1 MNEFHKEIFLIRK
14 ICYNSNNM
22 KFDRVTG
29 KCVDLSF
36 EGKGVVKLS
45 YGTVFVDGLFP
56 GEEAEIEIQYKRAGN
71 YFGKV
76 YRLITKSPDRI
87 QPKCGV
93 CTACGGCQFQQLNYD
108 AQLAYKTKKVADAFR
123 RHGIEN
129 IEVFPAI
136 SAENPYEYRN
146 KIQVPIGRDP
156 HGHIVSGFYRA
167 GTHKIIPVDK
177 CWIEDKRAGKIIF
190 ELKNLMKD
198 FHYAP
203 YDEDT
208 RSGLIRHVLIRTS
221 YHYNEIM
228 VTLVTNQDEFRGKN
242 NFVKEW
248 VKRCP
253 EIKSIIQN
261 INTRDTNV
269 ILGEKER
276 TLFGPSVIKDSI
288 LGVDFLIS
296 SKSFF
301 QVNPVQVEKLYSKAI
316 EFAELKEDESIF
328 DAYCGIG
335 TISLCAS
342 KSVSKVV
349 GAEIVKEAIIDAK
362 KNAKIN
368 NIDNANFVCGDAGD
382 VLETLINNGEKFS
395 TVFVDP
401 PRKGLD
407 EKFVCKI
414 LELKPAKIVY
424 VSCDP
429 ETLARDVAI
438 LSQKYDIK
446 KVQPVDM
453 FPQTFH
459 VETGVSLR
467 LKK

>member
-1 MNEFHKEIFLIRK
+1 
-14 ICYNSNNM
+14 M
-22 KFDRVTG
+22 KFDNVTG

-56 GEEAEIEIQYKRAGN
+56 GEEAEIEILYKRAGS

-76 YRLITKSPDRI
+76 HRLIKKSSDRI

-93 CTACGGCQFQQLNYD
+93 CTACGGCQLQQLSYN
-108 AQLAYKTKKVADAFR
+108 AQLEYKTNKVKDAFR
-123 RHGIEN
+123 RNKIEN
-129 IEVFPAI
+129 IEVLPCI

-156 HGHIVSGFYRA
+156 HGHIVSGFYRS

-177 CWIEDKRAGKIIF
+177 CYIEDVRATKIIS
-190 ELKNLMKD
+190 EIKNLMKE

-221 YHYNEIM
+221 LHYDEIM

-242 NFVKEW
+242 NFIKEL

-253 EIKSIIQN
+253 NIKSVIQN

-276 TLFGPSVIKDSI
+276 VLFGPASIKDSI
-288 LGVDFLIS
+288 LGVGFLIS

-301 QVNPVQVEKLYSKAI
+301 QVNPVQVENLYKTAI
-316 EFAELKEDESIF
+316 SYADLKKDGNIF

-342 KSVSKVV
+342 KYVSKVV

-362 KNAKIN
+362 KNAKLN
-368 NIDNANFVCGDAGD
+368 NITNAEFICGDAGD
-382 VLETLINNGEKFS
+382 ILETLVSNGEKFS

-407 EKFVCKI
+407 EKFINKL
-414 LELKPAKIVY
+414 LELSPKKIVY

-429 ETLARDVAI
+429 ETLARDVKI
-438 LSQKYDIK
+438 LEAKYNIK
-446 KVQPVDM
+446 NIQPVDM
-453 FPQTFH
+453 FPMTFH
-459 VETGVSLR
+459 VESVVSLIY
-467 LKK
+467 KGYKN

>member
-1 MNEFHKEIFLIRK
+1 
-14 ICYNSNNM
+14 M
-22 KFDRVTG
+22 KFDSVTG
-29 KCVDLSF
+29 KCTDLSF

-56 GEEAEIEIQYKRAGN
+56 GEEAEIDIEYKRAGN

-76 YRLITKSPDRI
+76 KRLITKSEYRI

-93 CTACGGCQFQQLNYD
+93 CTACGGCQFQQLSYE
-108 AQLAYKTKKVADAFR
+108 AQLKYKNNKVKDAFR
-123 RHGIEN
+123 RHNLEN
-129 IEVFPAI
+129 IEVLPVI

-146 KIQVPIGRDP
+146 KIQVPIGRDS
-156 HGHIVSGFYRA
+156 HGHIVSGFYRS

-177 CWIEDKRAGKIIF
+177 CWIEDKRAEKIVD
-190 ELKNLMKD
+190 ELKKLMKE
-198 FHYAP
+198 FHYNP

-208 RSGLIRHVLIRTS
+208 RTGLIRHILIRTS
-221 YHYNEIM
+221 YHYDEIM
-228 VTLVTNQDEFRGKN
+228 VTLVTAHDEFKGKN
-242 NFVKEW
+242 NFVREW

-253 EIKSIIQN
+253 NITSFIQN
-261 INTRDTNV
+261 INTRDTNI

-276 TLFGPSVIKDSI
+276 ILFGPSTIRDSI
-288 LGVDFLIS
+288 LGVNFLIS

-301 QVNPVQVEKLYSKAI
+301 QVNPVQVEKLYKTAI
-316 EFAELKEDESIF
+316 NFANLKEDELIF

-335 TISLCAS
+335 TISLCVS
-342 KSVSKVV
+342 KFVSKVV

-362 KNAKIN
+362 KNAKLNGIT
-368 NIDNANFVCGDAGD
+368 NANFICGDAGD
-382 VLETLINNGEKFS
+382 ILETLICNGEKFS

-407 EKFVCKI
+407 SKFINKL
-414 LELKPAKIVY
+414 LELKPKKIIY

-429 ETLARDVAI
+429 ETLARDVEI
-438 LSQKYDIK
+438 LSKEYNIL

-453 FPQTFH
+453 FSQTFH
-459 VETGVSLR
+459 IETVVSLIY
-467 LKK
+467 KG

>member
-1 MNEFHKEIFLIRK
+1 
-14 ICYNSNNM
+14 M
-22 KFDRVTG
+22 KFDNVTG

-56 GEEAEIEIQYKRAGN
+56 GEEAEIEILYKRAGS

-76 YRLITKSPDRI
+76 YRLIKKSPDRI

-93 CTACGGCQFQQLNYD
+93 CTACGGCQLQQLAYP
-108 AQLAYKTKKVADAFR
+108 AQLEYKTKKVADAFR
-123 RHGIEN
+123 RNKIEN
-129 IEVFPAI
+129 IEVLPCI
-136 SAENPYEYRN
+136 SMENPYEYRN

-156 HGHIVSGFYRA
+156 HGHIVSGFYRS

-177 CWIEDKRAGKIIF
+177 CWIENGKASKIIS
-190 ELKNLMKD
+190 EIKNLMKE

-208 RSGLIRHVLIRTS
+208 RTGLIRHVLIRTS
-221 YHYNEIM
+221 FHYNEIM
-228 VTLVTNQDEFRGKN
+228 VTLVTNKDEFKGKN
-242 NFVKEW
+242 NFVKELA
-248 VKRCP
+248 KRCP

-276 TLFGPSVIKDSI
+276 VLFGPASIKDSI

-301 QVNPVQVEKLYSKAI
+301 QVNPVQVENLYKTAI
-316 EFAELKEDESIF
+316 NFANLKENECIF

-342 KSVSKVV
+342 KHVSKVV
-349 GAEIVKEAIIDAK
+349 GAEIVKEAIVDAK
-362 KNAKIN
+362 KNAKLN
-368 NIDNANFVCGDAGD
+368 NISNAEFICGDAGE
-382 VLETLINNGEKFS
+382 VLENLIAQGQKFS

-407 EKFVCKI
+407 EKFINKL
-414 LELKPAKIVY
+414 LELAPEKVVY

-429 ETLARDVAI
+429 ETLVRDVKI
-438 LSQKYDIK
+438 LLEKYKIQS
-446 KVQPVDM
+446 VQPVDM
-453 FPQTFH
+453 FPMTFH
-459 VETGVSLR
+459 VETVVSLS
-467 LKK
+467 LKG

>member
-1 MNEFHKEIFLIRK
+1 
-14 ICYNSNNM
+14 M

-29 KCVDLSF
+29 KCIDLSF

-56 GEEAEIEIQYKRAGN
+56 GEEAEIEIEYKRAGS

-76 YRLITKSPDRI
+76 YRLITKSKDRI

-93 CTACGGCQFQQLNYD
+93 CTACGGCQLQQLSYP
-108 AQLAYKTKKVADAFR
+108 AQLEYKTKKVADAFR
-123 RHGIEN
+123 RQKIEN
-129 IEVFPAI
+129 LRVFPTI
-136 SAENPYEYRN
+136 SAEKPYEYRN

-156 HGHIVSGFYRA
+156 HGHIVSGFYRS
-167 GTHKIIPVDK
+167 GTHKIIPIDK
-177 CWIEDKRAGKIIF
+177 CWIEDRRAGKIIL
-190 ELKNLMKD
+190 ELKKLMKE

-208 RSGLIRHVLIRTS
+208 RSGLIRHVLVRTS
-221 YHYNEIM
+221 AHNDEVM
-228 VTLVTNQDEFRGKN
+228 VTLVTNKDEFKGKN
-242 NFVKEW
+242 NFVREW
-248 VKRCP
+248 IKRCP
-253 EIKSIIQN
+253 NIKSLIQN

-276 TLFGPSVIKDSI
+276 TLFGPSFIKDSI

-301 QVNPVQVEKLYSKAI
+301 QVNPEQVEKLYRKAI
-316 EFAELKEDESIF
+316 EYADLHKDENIF

-342 KSVSKVV
+342 KYVKKVTGV
-349 GAEIVKEAIIDAK
+349 EIVKEALVDAK
-362 KNAKIN
+362 KNAGLNNIN
-368 NIDNANFVCGDAGD
+368 NAEFLLGDAGEVFEKLVSD
-382 VLETLINNGEKFS
+382 GEKYS

-407 EKFVCKI
+407 QKFIDTLLRLEPEKV
-414 LELKPAKIVY
+414 VY

-429 ETLARDVAI
+429 ETLARDI
-438 LSQKYDIK
+438 KQLGEKYNIIN
-446 KVQPVDM
+446 VQPVDM
-453 FPQTFH
+453 FPMTFH
-459 VETGVSLR
+459 VETVVSLR
-467 LKK
+467 LK

>member
-1 MNEFHKEIFLIRK
+1 
-14 ICYNSNNM
+14 M
-22 KFDRVTG
+22 KFDHVTG

-56 GEEAEIEIQYKRAGN
+56 GEEAEIEIQYKRAGS

-76 YRLITKSPDRI
+76 FRLIKKSPDRI

-93 CTACGGCQFQQLNYD
+93 CTACGGCQLQQLSYQ
-108 AQLAYKTKKVADAFR
+108 AQLDFKTKKVADAFR
-123 RHGIEN
+123 RQNLEN
-129 IEVFPAI
+129 IKVLPCI

-156 HGHIVSGFYRA
+156 HGHIVSGFYRS
-167 GTHKIIPVDK
+167 GTHKIIPIDK
-177 CWIEDKRAGKIIF
+177 CWIEDPKASKIIS
-190 ELKNLMKD
+190 ELKKLMKE
-198 FHYAP
+198 FRYSP

-208 RSGLIRHVLIRTS
+208 RTGLIRHVLIRTS
-221 YHYNEIM
+221 YHYDEVM
-228 VTLVTNQDEFRGKN
+228 VTIVTNQDEFRGKN
-242 NFVKEW
+242 NFVKELI
-248 VKRCP
+248 KRCP
-253 EIKSIIQN
+253 NIKSLIQN

-276 TLFGPSVIKDSI
+276 TLYGPSVIKDSI

-301 QVNPVQVEKLYSKAI
+301 QVNPVQVEKLYGKAL
-316 EFAELKEDESIF
+316 EFANLSKEENVL

-342 KSVSKVV
+342 KYCKKVTGV
-349 GAEIVKEAIIDAK
+349 EIVREAIVDAK
-362 KNAKIN
+362 KNAKLN
-368 NIDNANFVCGDAGD
+368 NITNAEFLLGDAGE
-382 VLETLINNGEKFS
+382 VFEKLTAQGKKYS

-407 EKFVCKI
+407 LKFI
-414 LELKPAKIVY
+414 DTLLRLKPEKVVY
-424 VSCDP
+424 VSCEP
-429 ETLARDVAI
+429 ETLARDVAL
-438 LSQKYDIK
+438 LSEKYEVNT
-446 KVQPVDM
+446 VQPVDM
-453 FPQTFH
+453 FPMTFH
-459 VETGVSLR
+459 VETICALSFKGQ
-467 LKK
+467 K

>member
-1 MNEFHKEIFLIRK
+1 
-14 ICYNSNNM
+14 M
-22 KFDRVTG
+22 KFDHITG

-56 GEEAEIEIQYKRAGN
+56 GEEAEIEIQYKRAGS

-76 YRLITKSPDRI
+76 FRLIKKSPDRI

-93 CTACGGCQFQQLNYD
+93 CTACGGCQLQQLSYQ
-108 AQLAYKTKKVADAFR
+108 AQLDFKTKKVADAFR
-123 RHGIEN
+123 RNNLEN
-129 IEVFPAI
+129 IKVLPCI

-156 HGHIVSGFYRA
+156 HGHILSGFYRS
-167 GTHKIIPVDK
+167 GTHKIIPIDK
-177 CWIEDKRAGKIIF
+177 CWIEDPKASKIIS
-190 ELKNLMKD
+190 ELKNLMKE
-198 FHYAP
+198 FHYSP

-208 RSGLIRHVLIRTS
+208 RTGLIRHVLIRTS
-221 YHYNEIM
+221 YHYDEVM

-253 EIKSIIQN
+253 NIKSLIQN

-276 TLFGPSVIKDSI
+276 TLYGPSVIKDSI

-301 QVNPVQVEKLYSKAI
+301 QVNPVQVEKLYGKAL
-316 EFAELKEDESIF
+316 EFANLSKEENVL

-342 KSVSKVV
+342 KYCKKVTGV
-349 GAEIVKEAIIDAK
+349 EIVREAIMDAK
-362 KNAKIN
+362 KNAKLN
-368 NIDNANFVCGDAGD
+368 NITNAEFLLGDAGE
-382 VLETLINNGEKFS
+382 VFEKLTAQGEKYS

-407 EKFVCKI
+407 QKFI
-414 LELKPAKIVY
+414 DTLLRLKPEKVVY
-424 VSCDP
+424 VSCEP
-429 ETLARDVAI
+429 ETLARDVAL
-438 LSQKYDIK
+438 LSEKYEVNT
-446 KVQPVDM
+446 VQPVDM
-453 FPQTFH
+453 FPMTFH
-459 VETGVSLR
+459 VETVACLR
-467 LKK
+467 LKER

>member
-1 MNEFHKEIFLIRK
+1 
-14 ICYNSNNM
+14 M
-22 KFDRVTG
+22 KFDNVTG

-45 YGTVFVDGLFP
+45 YGVVFVDGLFP
-56 GEEAEIEIQYKRAGN
+56 GEEAEIEIEYKRAGN

-76 YRLITKSPDRI
+76 HRLITKSPDRI

-93 CTACGGCQFQQLNYD
+93 CTACGGCQFQQLSYE
-108 AQLAYKTKKVADAFR
+108 AQLKYKTKKVQDAFNR
-123 RHGIEN
+123 NKVEN
-129 IEVFPAI
+129 IEVLPTIPNDF
-136 SAENPYEYRN
+136 PYEYRN

-156 HGHIVSGFYRA
+156 HGHIVSGFYRS

-177 CWIEDKRAGKIIF
+177 CWIEDKRAGKIIL
-190 ELKNLMKD
+190 ELKNLMKE

-221 YHYNEIM
+221 LHYDEIM
-228 VTLVTNQDEFRGKN
+228 VTLVTNKDEFKGKN

-253 EIKSIIQN
+253 NIKSVIQN

-276 TLFGPSVIKDSI
+276 VLFGPSVIKDSI

-301 QVNPVQVEKLYSKAI
+301 QVNPTQVEKLYKTAI
-316 EFAELKEDESIF
+316 EFANLSKEEKIF

-342 KSVSKVV
+342 KYVGKVI

-368 NIDNANFVCGDAGD
+368 NISNADFICGDAGD

-407 EKFVCKI
+407 EKFINKL
-414 LELKPAKIVY
+414 LELKPEKVVY

-429 ETLARDVAI
+429 ETLARDIKI
-438 LSQKYDIK
+438 LSSKYKIEK
-446 KVQPVDM
+446 IQPVDM
-453 FPQTFH
+453 FSQTFH
-459 VETGVSLR
+459 VETVVSLIDKR
-467 LKK
+467 YSE

>member
-1 MNEFHKEIFLIRK
+1 
-14 ICYNSNNM
+14 M
-22 KFDRVTG
+22 KFDHVTG

-56 GEEAEIEIQYKRAGN
+56 GEEAEIEIQYKRAGS

-76 YRLITKSPDRI
+76 FRLIKKSPDRI

-93 CTACGGCQFQQLNYD
+93 CTACGGCQLQQLAYH
-108 AQLAYKTKKVADAFR
+108 AQLEYKTKKVADAFR
-123 RHGIEN
+123 RNKVEN
-129 IEVFPAI
+129 IKVLPCI

-156 HGHIVSGFYRA
+156 HGHIVSGFYRS
-167 GTHKIIPVDK
+167 GTHKIIPIDK
-177 CWIEDKRAGKIIF
+177 CWIEDPKAGKIIL
-190 ELKNLMKD
+190 ELKNLMKE
-198 FHYAP
+198 FHYSP
-203 YDEDT
+203 YDEDN

-221 YHYNEIM
+221 YHYDEVM
-228 VTLVTNQDEFRGKN
+228 VTLVTNQDEFKGKN

-248 VKRCP
+248 IKRCP
-253 EIKSIIQN
+253 NIKSLIQN

-276 TLFGPSVIKDSI
+276 TLYGPSVIKDSI

-301 QVNPVQVEKLYSKAI
+301 QVNPVQVEKLYGKAL
-316 EFAELKEDESIF
+316 EFANLSKDENVL

-342 KSVSKVV
+342 KYVKKVTGV
-349 GAEIVKEAIIDAK
+349 EIVKEAIVDAK
-362 KNAKIN
+362 KNAKLN
-368 NIDNANFVCGDAGD
+368 NLENAEFLLGDAGE
-382 VLETLINNGEKFS
+382 VFERLTVQGEKYS

-407 EKFVCKI
+407 QKFIDTLLRLAPKKV
-414 LELKPAKIVY
+414 VY

-429 ETLARDVAI
+429 ETLARDVKL
-438 LSQKYDIK
+438 LSEKYEIK
-446 KVQPVDM
+446 QVQPVDM
-453 FPQTFH
+453 FPMTFH
-459 VETGVSLR
+459 VETIVGLC
-467 LKK
+467 LKQ